1 MESQYTVHT
10 RPRALTTGQGR
21 KRLAVAAFAAAASA
35 AGAPWLRWRCSPA
48 AYPIS
53 NFAATG
59 FHPKRDLIKPRNFG
73 FQFFQQYN
81 LELTIRVG
89 SLYSEPVS

>member
-59 FHPKRDLIKPRNFG
+59 FHSKKG
-73 FQFFQQYN
+73 FNKTPQLWLSIFS
-81 LELTIRVG
+81 TIQSRTNYKG
-89 SLYSEPVS
+89 R